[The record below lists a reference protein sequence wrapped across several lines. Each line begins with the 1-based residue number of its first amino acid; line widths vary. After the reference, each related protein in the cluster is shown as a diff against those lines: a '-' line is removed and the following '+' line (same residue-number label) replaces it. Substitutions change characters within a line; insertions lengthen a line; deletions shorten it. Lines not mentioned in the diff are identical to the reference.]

1 MFQGH
6 FPHESSDE
14 IMATCGDSLPGFLGL
29 NPKPTTADFSACLQ
43 DHLNQL
49 ACIRSFWCVCVC
61 VCVRA
66 LSHVRLFATLCTEA
80 QQAPLSME
88 FSRQKYWSGLPC
100 PTPENLPDP
109 DVEIVSLVSPASA
122 ARFFTISAKW
132 EAPEASEGR
141 VKIQSA
147 GPQA

>member
-1 MFQGH
+1 M
-6 FPHESSDE
+6 
-14 IMATCGDSLPGFLGL
+14 
-29 NPKPTTADFSACLQ
+29 
-43 DHLNQL
+43 
-49 ACIRSFWCVCVC
+49 
-61 VCVRA
+61 RA

-132 EAPEASEGR
+132 EAPL
-141 VKIQSA
+141 
-147 GPQA
+147 GPKPELLWSGIRSKKEHFRQAPR